1 MAIKLIDNGQEDWLS
16 TLNSDLSQI
25 SDFTTWSTDGITV
38 LNGLGN
44 GQKNLCWRKA
54 TQVVGDK
61 KRVVLEIAG
70 YVTIPNNIA
79 SNQHLDIIQLASNIY
94 EPISTYF
101 VQASTV
107 GGSAASDLEFDSNTG
122 KISITNGYSYAI
134 GNFGSYISMIIVA

>member
-1 MAIKLIDNGQEDWLS
+1 MAIKLINNGQEDWLS

-25 SDFTTWSTDGITV
+25 GDFTTWSTDGITV